1 MLREAIGTEEE
12 LRLSELGVMLSD
24 GSEMSVSTT
33 GWETDNAS
41 RTSCGVGPPHS
52 DFLGYCK
59 SPIFSEHQIIAF
71 LILARL

>member
-12 LRLSELGVMLSD
+12 LRLSAAGVMLREVTGTEEELRLSEVGVMLSD

-41 RTSCGVGPPHS
+41 RTSCGVGPPS
-52 DFLGYCK
+52 
-59 SPIFSEHQIIAF
+59 
-71 LILARL
+71 